1 MRQGQEGCSLE
12 PGEQRT
18 PGREGLSRASVSKGQ
33 EEELAE
39 ELEWEPCPTRN
50 QCFKVK
56 DTVCIFTQLRDGEDA
71 VLGCSI
77 Y

>member
-1 MRQGQEGCSLE
+1 MCQGQGGCSLE

-18 PGREGLSRASVSKGQ
+18 PGREGLSRASVSKEQ

-39 ELEWEPCPTRN
+39 EPGWEPRPARN

-56 DTVCIFTQLRDGEDA
+56 DTVRIFTRLRDGEDA